1 MLRIQQLK
9 LSIEHKKED
18 LIKKAAKLLSVKPE
32 DITELRP
39 VKRSLDA
46 RKKDDI
52 HFSYVCEAELRT
64 KELEEKDASLAALEE
79 ENAGMKTQIAQLE
92 AGELPQAE
100 EAPAAD
106 AAKEEAF
113 SIVGEWTVVIDD
125 NQLAKLNV
133 SKEDYEM
140 LKGFGFE
147 VVMTFTEDGKA
158 QLGGYLFGEPMENTV
173 EAMTYEVMGDQI
185 RFNISVHNLEIKDD
199 DTIRI
204 YSPSFDMTM
213 NRR

>member
-1 MLRIQQLK
+1 
-9 LSIEHKKED
+9 
-18 LIKKAAKLLSVKPE
+18 
-32 DITELRP
+32 
-39 VKRSLDA
+39 
-46 RKKDDI
+46 
-52 HFSYVCEAELRT
+52 
-64 KELEEKDASLAALEE
+64 
-79 ENAGMKTQIAQLE
+79 MKTQIAQLE

-125 NQLAKLNV
+125 NQLEKLNV

-173 EAMTYEVMGDQI
+173 EAMKRYI
-185 RFNISVHNLEIKDD
+185 HSW
-199 DTIRI
+199 
-204 YSPSFDMTM
+204 
-213 NRR
+213 